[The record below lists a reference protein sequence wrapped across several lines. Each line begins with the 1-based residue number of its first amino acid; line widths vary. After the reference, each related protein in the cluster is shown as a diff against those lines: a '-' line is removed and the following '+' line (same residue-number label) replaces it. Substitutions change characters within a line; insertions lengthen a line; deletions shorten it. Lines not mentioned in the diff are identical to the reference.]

1 MSMHGRGITSSSMI
15 WTVFSSMKW
24 PPHSHAAMM
33 FWLSC
38 VCGPA
43 DGPMG
48 VDSRLPNM
56 FGVAYGASVR
66 GLCHS
71 DSWMPKI
78 ERLCSYSTSMRRR
91 RRSKGCTR
99 KISDITLCSH
109 HW

>member
-15 WTVFSSMKW
+15 WTVFSSMKR
-24 PPHSHAAMM
+24 PPQSHAEMM

-48 VDSRLPNM
+48 VRQ
-56 FGVAYGASVR
+56 AACAEEVR
-66 GLCHS
+66 QGIGRCRCAACSNS

-78 ERLCSYSTSMRRR
+78 ERLCSYSIKHPPQKQIEGLHS
-91 RRSKGCTR
+91 
-99 KISDITLCSH
+99 
-109 HW
+109 